1 MLVAEKNGET
11 IEIASSRMFTTLG
24 ASYLSSLVYA
34 EGKSGEVIDEI
45 NHRINYDLLTPSLA
59 MERDFEELGFSPDAI
74 YDDIFTL
81 AESGYEVRLMLP
93 YLSLEYAENFDTVTE
108 PENSAVMQM

>member
-1 MLVAEKNGET
+1 
-11 IEIASSRMFTTLG
+11 MFTTLG

-34 EGKSGEVIDEI
+34 GGKSGEVIDEI

-74 YDDIFTL
+74 YDEIFTL
-81 AESGYEVRLMLP
+81 AESGYEIRLILP
-93 YLSLEYAENFDTVTE
+93 YLSPENAEDFDAIRE
-108 PENSAVMQM
+108 PENGAIMQM